1 MFLLIGRR
9 PPISTRT
16 DTRLPYTTRY
26 RSRGGGEP
34 SQAVEAG
41 EPPLMDRTVSY
52 EPALTRKL
60 AGVEVETARQ
70 REILSSLGFA
80 VADGAAWQVRVPS
93 WRRDVDGAADLVEE
107 VVRIEGL
114 DKVPSTPLPRAEGV
128 ARPTA
133 TPAQKIERR
142 DPTGQEPWREK

>member
-1 MFLLIGRR
+1 MR
-9 PPISTRT
+9 
-16 DTRLPYTTRY
+16 
-26 RSRGGGEP
+26 
-34 SQAVEAG
+34 
-41 EPPLMDRTVSY
+41 VSDWSSDVCSSD
-52 EPALTRKL
+52 L
-60 AGVEVETARQ
+60 GVEVETARQ

-133 TPAQKIERR
+133 TPAQKNERR
-142 DPTGQEPWREK
+142 PRRAMAPAGPTRATRRGEER

>member
-1 MFLLIGRR
+1 MR
-9 PPISTRT
+9 
-16 DTRLPYTTRY
+16 
-26 RSRGGGEP
+26 
-34 SQAVEAG
+34 
-41 EPPLMDRTVSY
+41 VSDWSSDVCSSD
-52 EPALTRKL
+52 L
-60 AGVEVETARQ
+60 GVEVETARQ

-142 DPTGQEPWREK
+142 ARRAMAARGLNEAVTWSFIAPDQAEKIGRAHV

>member
-1 MFLLIGRR
+1 MR
-9 PPISTRT
+9 
-16 DTRLPYTTRY
+16 
-26 RSRGGGEP
+26 
-34 SQAVEAG
+34 
-41 EPPLMDRTVSY
+41 VSDWSSDVCSSD
-52 EPALTRKL
+52 L
-60 AGVEVETARQ
+60 GVEVETARQ

-133 TPAQKIERR
+133 TTAQKIERR
-142 DPTGQEPWREK
+142 ARRAMAERGRNEAGTWSFIAPDQAESFGGGAWTLENPV